1 MFNKNMFSK
10 YMLSKCMLSKFMF
23 NKRTFNNVMRAA
35 AVALLALGATLAH
48 AAPAEI
54 DKVVAIVDDDVVLK
68 SEFDQRWVQIQ
79 QQIAAN
85 PQAAGQLPPENVL
98 RKQVLDQ
105 IILEHLQLQ
114 MAQRAGVRVDD
125 NDLNQAL
132 DTIAQQNNLSFE
144 QFVQILQA
152 QGLYQ
157 PTRDALRKEIMIGRF
172 QSGAVNRRIE
182 ITRQEVE
189 NYLRSEAGS
198 QAVAP
203 EYHLAHILI
212 PVEGAPSPQQSALVQ
227 RIHQELQNGAD
238 IHQIAAAGQ
247 INGIAVSGG
256 DLGFIKVE
264 NLPSIFADVVP
275 TLQSGE
281 ASEPFTSSS
290 GYHIVQLLET
300 RGGSALN
307 IDQWK
312 VRHILIKPNE
322 VRTSAQAETLIR
334 TLYQRIKN
342 GADFADIARQN
353 TDDPTS
359 MVSGGELDWI
369 NDGMFPPDF
378 MQKVHETPPG
388 TMTEPFLASSG
399 WHILQVEEHRVQ
411 DVTEDNKR
419 AQAERIL
426 RNRKFDNELENWLT
440 EIHDTSY
447 IDIKMKF

>member
-1 MFNKNMFSK
+1 MAVV
-10 YMLSKCMLSKFMF
+10 
-23 NKRTFNNVMRAA
+23 TFGASW
-35 AVALLALGATLAH
+35 VA

-54 DKVVAIVDDDVVLK
+54 DKVIAVVDDDVVLK
-68 SEFDQRWVQIQ
+68 SEFDQRWVQVQ

-85 PQAAGQLPPENVL
+85 QQTGQLPPDDVL

-114 MAQRAGVRVDD
+114 MADRAGVRVDD
-125 NDLNQAL
+125 NQLNQAMG
-132 DTIAQQNNLSFE
+132 TIAQQNNMSFE
-144 QFVQILQA
+144 QFVQALQA
-152 QGLYQ
+152 QGLYE
-157 PTRDALRKEIMIGRF
+157 PTRDALRKEIMIGQF
-172 QSGAVNRRIE
+172 QNGAVNRRIE

-203 EYHLAHILI
+203 EYHVAHVLI
-212 PVEGAPSPQQSALVQ
+212 PFEGEPSAQQTALAQ
-227 RIHQELQNGAD
+227 KIYQNLEGGAN
-238 IHQIAAAGQ
+238 IADFATAGQ
-247 INGIAVSGG
+247 IDGIAVSGG
-256 DLGFIKVE
+256 DLGFIKIE
-264 NLPSIFADVVP
+264 NLPSVFASVVP
-275 TLQSGE
+275 TLQIGG

-300 RGGSALN
+300 RGGSALK

-322 VRTSAQAETLIR
+322 VRTDAQSESLIGV
-334 TLYQRIKN
+334 LYQRIKD

-369 NDGMFPPDF
+369 NDGMLPPDF
-378 MQKVHETPPG
+378 MQKVKDTPVG
-388 TMTEPFLASSG
+388 TMTEPFRVSTG
-399 WHILQVEEHRVQ
+399 WHIIEVEDHRVQ

-419 AQAERIL
+419 AQAERLL
-426 RNRKFDNELENWLT
+426 RDRKFENELENWLT
-440 EIHDTSY
+440 EIRDTSY
-447 IDIKMKF
+447 IDIKDF